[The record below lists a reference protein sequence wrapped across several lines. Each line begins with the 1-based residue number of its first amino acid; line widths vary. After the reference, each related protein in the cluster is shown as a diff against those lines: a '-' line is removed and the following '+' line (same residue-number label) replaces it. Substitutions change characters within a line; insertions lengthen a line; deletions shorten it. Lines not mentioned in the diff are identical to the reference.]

1 MAGQRSRLQAIS
13 RRCFAI
19 TALLLLALIV
29 LPLARNTRT
38 LTPTERRLV
47 GSWTT
52 PSPQGPRITRVWAF
66 TSDRR
71 VMIRDISDETG
82 AVAGEASGDEATW
95 FVDGQTI
102 VIRRPGTASLF
113 ERALGMRKDS
123 WDRYPIVSVSDDA
136 LVIGYEVYRVVLKRS
151 TIDPSDK
158 LR

>member
-1 MAGQRSRLQAIS
+1 MAGVQRSVHTAVKWWRTAKDESLTMAGQRSRLQAIS

-82 AVAGEASGDEATW
+82 AGAGEA
-95 FVDGQTI
+95 
-102 VIRRPGTASLF
+102 
-113 ERALGMRKDS
+113 
-123 WDRYPIVSVSDDA
+123 
-136 LVIGYEVYRVVLKRS
+136 
-151 TIDPSDK
+151 
-158 LR
+158 